1 MGAQLATRPLPSS
14 PRPPSAPLRRPRPP
28 RDHPSQPTPQRF
40 PSTPPRPPR
49 HQSTQPRPPRA
60 HPSQPTPQRS
70 QSTPPRPTRAQ
81 SSTQLASL
89 PCLSQLLLT
98 QLTLLPL
105 LLPSHTA
112 PVTQLALTQ
121 PRTPPSHTSP
131 TALPQ

>member
-40 PSTPPRPPR
+40 PSTP
-49 HQSTQPRPPRA
+49 PRPPRA

-105 LLPSHTA
+105 LSPSHTA
-112 PVTQLALTQ
+112 P
-121 PRTPPSHTSP
+121 
-131 TALPQ
+131 